1 MSGISLLIGIPLLI
15 WQAFSTVWDW
25 RDRSIPVWFS
35 LIPLVAGILFFGI
48 MVSPLGAVL
57 LLVSILGTNLSS
69 RTGLILTILPAAYLL
84 VSSFPSE
91 LTALYA
97 GWLLFWVLWLGGVLG
112 GADALAG
119 TVLMVWFPTPEML
132 IAILAG
138 LLIWSLGM
146 LVKRFGFLAPVRIW
160 LVMRRGFPTCLQE
173 RERHPGLG
181 AFPLALVLFLLWLR
195 LS

>member
-1 MSGISLLIGIPLLI
+1 MNGISILIGVPLLI
-15 WQAFSTVWDW
+15 WQTVSAAWDW
-25 RDRSIPVWFS
+25 RDRSVPVWFS
-35 LIPLVAGILFFGI
+35 LIPLVSGILFFGI

-84 VSSFPSE
+84 VSSFPGH

-112 GADALAG
+112 GSDALAG
-119 TVLMVWFPTPEML
+119 TILLVWFPTPEML

-146 LVKRFGFLAPVRIW
+146 LVKQFGFFAPVRIW
-160 LVMRRGFPTCLQE
+160 LVLRQGFSTNLQE

-181 AFPLALVLFLLWLR
+181 AFPLALLLFMLWLR

>member
-1 MSGISLLIGIPLLI
+1 MIGIHLLIGMPLLI
-15 WQAFSTVWDW
+15 WQAVAALWDW

-48 MVSPLGAVL
+48 LHSPLAAGL

-69 RTGLILTILPAAYLL
+69 RTGLTLTILPTAYLL
-84 VSSFPSE
+84 VSSFPSD

-119 TVLMVWFPTPEML
+119 TVLMIWFPKPEML

-146 LVKRFGFLAPVRIW
+146 LVKQFGFFAPVRIW
-160 LVMRRGFPTCLQE
+160 LVLRQGVLTGLRE
-173 RERHPGLG
+173 RERQPGLG